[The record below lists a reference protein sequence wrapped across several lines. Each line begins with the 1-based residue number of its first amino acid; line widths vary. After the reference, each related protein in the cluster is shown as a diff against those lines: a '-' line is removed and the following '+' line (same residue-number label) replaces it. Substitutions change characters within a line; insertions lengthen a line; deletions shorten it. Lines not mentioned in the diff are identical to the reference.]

1 MKKAYEEVAMF
12 VRWVV
17 AGVMAFLVVLP
28 AFTSIGAS
36 N

>member
-1 MKKAYEEVAMF
+1 MKKAYEEAAKF

-17 AGVMAFLVVLP
+17 VGLMAFLVALP

-36 N
+36 T

>member
-1 MKKAYEEVAMF
+1 MKKAYEEVTKF

-17 AGVMAFLVVLP
+17 VGVMAFLVALP
-28 AFTSIGAS
+28 AFTSIGA